1 MANKAEQTITV
12 GVARLSYA
20 NLFKP
25 VARNPQDDPKYSTTI
40 LIPKNDVRSKQL
52 MDMAIEAA
60 KQTGLMD
67 QFQGAI
73 PPILATPVYDGD
85 GVRPSDG
92 LPFGAECK
100 GHWVFTASAQATN
113 PPGVVDKSRN
123 KITDHSEVY
132 SGIYALASINFYA
145 YHASG
150 KKGIGIGIN
159 NVMKISDG
167 PSLAGKKSA
176 NEDFSDIDVS
186 GFEEVEIDPITGEPV
201 L

>member
-1 MANKAEQTITV
+1 MI
-12 GVARLSYA
+12 
-20 NLFKP
+20 
-25 VARNPQDDPKYSTTI
+25 
-40 LIPKNDVRSKQL
+40 
-52 MDMAIEAA
+52 
-60 KQTGLMD
+60 
-67 QFQGAI
+67 
-73 PPILATPVYDGD
+73 
-85 GVRPSDG
+85 
-92 LPFGAECK
+92 
-100 GHWVFTASAQATN
+100 
-113 PPGVVDKSRN
+113 DKSRN
-123 KITDHSEVY
+123 KRTDHSEVY